1 MKIFSC
7 LFATETNTYAPA
19 PTGWGNFREHVIYR
33 GDASKRAS
41 KGFGIYMAELERLL
55 AAEGHELVESV
66 TAFAQPLG
74 RTVREVYE
82 SLRDD
87 ILEDLVA
94 AGPVGA
100 VILVLHGAM
109 VAEGYDDCEGDLL
122 ERVRAIVGPDVPIG
136 VELDLHCHFT
146 ERMRL
151 NADTIICFKE
161 YPHVDAVPRMK
172 ELIRIVLDTAAAKV
186 RPTTAVFDCKMVGL
200 WFTTREPMI
209 GFVKRMQE
217 AEQRPGVLS
226 VSLGHGF
233 PWADV
238 PESGCKLWVV
248 TDNDP
253 ALAATVASEL
263 GREFWDLRDL
273 TSMPTLSAD
282 EALTAA
288 MAVHGGPV
296 VMADIADN
304 PGGGAMSDST
314 FLLRA
319 VLDRGIADTA
329 FGFFWDLGAVRICS
343 DAGVGAHVSLRLGGK
358 CGPASGDPVDLPVVV
373 KAIIDDHVQI
383 GMGGGE
389 ERTPL
394 GQSVWVQAA
403 NGMDI
408 VLVSIRGQVFSPKAF
423 TDLGIA
429 LAAKKLIVLKST
441 QHFHAQFAPIAK
453 EVLYVTTP
461 GAKDMNFGRL
471 PYTARSLDYWPRV
484 ADPHGFGTPARGSAR
499 VPAPGQLY
507 AVDGLSLHL
516 RRSGPAPSRN
526 GPPTIVIESGAGTA
540 SPVYARL
547 QKALAAKYPVCSYD
561 RPGLGWSQP
570 DTRPL
575 DARRNAHRLHALL
588 AAAGVTGPILL
599 IGHSLGGPLS
609 RVYTQEYPEQVVALL
624 MLDASHADQFAL
636 MGDATQRPF
645 AAEREKRAKYRDG
658 GAPLPPEMALV
669 EAVFADMPE
678 VVAQIKSDYRP
689 EAIDAMALEA
699 AGMAELGRQ
708 AAASGDLGARPL
720 AVLWAPPAKT
730 AASVG
735 AVAEIQQ
742 RWPAYQEAHAAL
754 SSRGRVMM
762 LEGAD
767 HMGIAVLPPF
777 VARVVEEVDRL
788 VAQLASP

>member
-7 LFATETNTYAPA
+7 LFATETNTFAPA
-19 PTGWGNFREHVIYR
+19 PTGWGSFHEHVIYR

-41 KGFGIYMAELERLL
+41 KGFGIYMAEMERLL

-87 ILEDLVA
+87 ILEDLRA
-94 AGPVGA
+94 AGSVGA

-146 ERMRL
+146 ERMRR

-172 ELIRIVLDTAAAKV
+172 ELIRIVLDTASAKV

-209 GFVKRMQE
+209 SFVKRMQE
-217 AEQRPGVLS
+217 VEQRPGVLS

-253 ALAATVASEL
+253 ALAAAVAEEL
-263 GREFWDLRDL
+263 GREFWDLREQ
-273 TSMPTLSAD
+273 TVIPTMSAD
-282 EALTAA
+282 QAMKAAL
-288 MAVHGGPV
+288 AVQGGPV

-329 FGFFWDLGAVRICS
+329 FGFFWDLGAVRICA
-343 DAGVGAHVSLRLGGK
+343 DAGVGAQVALRVGGK

-394 GQSVWVQAA
+394 GQTVWVQAA

-423 TDLGIA
+423 TDLGIN
-429 LAAKKLIVLKST
+429 LAGKKLIVLKST

-484 ADPHGFGTPARGSAR
+484 ADPHGFDKPANAE
-499 VPAPGQLY
+499 VTAPGQLY
-507 AVDGLSLHL
+507 VIDGLRLHL
-516 RRSGPAPSRN
+516 HRSGPAPTRH
-526 GPPTIVIESGAGTA
+526 GLPTVVIESGAGTSA
-540 SPVYARL
+540 AVYSRL
-547 QKALAAKYPVCSYD
+547 QKALATKYPVCSYD
-561 RPGLGWSQP
+561 RPGLGWSEADSQ
-570 DTRPL
+570 PL

-588 AAAGVTGPILL
+588 AAAGVSGPILL
-599 IGHSLGGPLS
+599 IGHSLGGPLA
-609 RVYTQEYPEQVVALL
+609 RVYAEAYPEQVVGLM
-624 MLDASHADQFAL
+624 MLDASHPDQFAMMDGL
-636 MGDATQRPF
+636 MDDQL
-645 AAEREKRAKYRDG
+645 AAEREKRAKVRDG
-658 GAPLPPEMALV
+658 GPPPPELAMV

-678 VVAQIKSDYRP
+678 VIAQLKAQYRP
-689 EAIDAMALEA
+689 EVIDAMALEMR
-699 AGMAELGRQ
+699 GKAEIARQ

-720 AVLWAPPAKT
+720 AVLWAPQTVVPGAPA
-730 AASVG
+730 AI
-735 AVAEIQQ
+735 AEIQR
-742 RWPAYQEAHAAL
+742 RWPDYQQAHAAL

-762 LEGAD
+762 LEGAT

-777 VARVVEEVDRL
+777 VARVVEEIDGIM
-788 VAQLASP
+788 AQLGTP